1 MVRRPL
7 VSRRELEAG
16 FVELSFRDGQ
26 AEMYG
31 ARDPSSGFMLTH
43 VGGES
48 AWDFLVNVAS
58 ACGLTIMLAGL
69 VVVTDAQALRDL
81 PEELLQDARVA
92 TSGATLRMLLKDA

>member
-1 MVRRPL
+1 
-7 VSRRELEAG
+7 
-16 FVELSFRDGQ
+16 
-26 AEMYG
+26 
-31 ARDPSSGFMLTH
+31 MLTH
-43 VGGES
+43 VGGEA

-92 TSGATLRMLLKDA
+92 TSGAMLRMLLKDA